1 MNTSF
6 HPASGPPAPPD
17 PGPGAESRA
26 QRRLPPF
33 FDGQVRLLAAAMGA
47 FYIYS
52 AVFGVAAPQW
62 HRGLYLGLT
71 FGMAF
76 LLFPLRGASPAGRPS
91 AFDMAFAALSLGAVG
106 YWIWQYEGLAYRAGD
121 YTGLDYYVSI
131 AGVLLSLEACRRVTG
146 MAMSVVAVGALLFA
160 YFGPYFPEMLAHRG
174 VPVRRLAEYLFLTD
188 DGVFGVMTNVMA
200 TYVLIFMYLGSFMA
214 RSGAGKFFIDF
225 PLALMGRAVGGPAK
239 VAVFSS
245 AIFGSISG
253 ASVANIVATGTFTIP
268 LMKRTGFKPH
278 VAAAIEN
285 TASTGGQLL
294 PPVMGV
300 GAFIMAEL
308 TGISYGHIALVAA
321 IPALLYYLSIGIM
334 VHCEAKRLGL
344 RGLPE
349 GEVRPAG
356 AVLREGWFHAIPLSL
371 LMLFL
376 YAGYSP
382 PYCAGVAVGATVLVS
397 WLNRDPGLRMGPRGV
412 WDALIDGSASSLI
425 VGATAGAIGI
435 IVGVV
440 SLTGLGLKLSNI
452 IVSLAG
458 SSLLAAVFL
467 VALASLVLG
476 MGLPITASYLVLAVL
491 AVPAL
496 AEFGVPVLAAH
507 MIVFWL
513 SQDSNFTPP
522 VCLGAYVAASIA
534 GADPWKTG
542 WASLKFGK
550 MLYVMAL
557 LFAYTSILFTGTLEQ
572 SLWAVFSAL
581 VGTVAFSF
589 WTMRFCYGPTSHPE
603 WLALGAST
611 VLCFIPGVFTD
622 MAGIALFA
630 LVYYAQY
637 RRYKRPLPAPA
648 PAGGA

>member
-1 MNTSF
+1 LST
-6 HPASGPPAPPD
+6 PTPPAPGSPA
-17 PGPGAESRA
+17 PPEPAAGAGG
-26 QRRLPPF
+26 QPPRRLPPLF
-33 FDGQVRLLAAAMGA
+33 QRAVHLLAAVMGA

-52 AVFGVAAPQW
+52 AVFGVATPEW

-71 FGMAF
+71 FAMAF
-76 LLFPLRGASPAGRPS
+76 LLYLFRKGSPAERPS
-91 AFDMAFAALSLGAVG
+91 AWDVAFAALSLGAVG
-106 YWIWQYEGLAYRAGD
+106 YWIWEYGGLAYRAGV
-121 YTGLDYYVSI
+121 YTDLDYYVSI
-131 AGVLLSLEACRRVTG
+131 VGVLLSLEACRRVTG
-146 MAMSVVAVGALLFA
+146 AAMSLVAVGALLFA
-160 YFGPYFPEMLAHRG
+160 YFGPYFPELLAHRG

-200 TYVLIFMYLGSFMA
+200 TYVLIFMYLGSFMS

-225 PLALMGRAVGGPAK
+225 PLSLIGRTVGGPAK
-239 VAVFSS
+239 VAVVSS

-285 TASTGGQLL
+285 TASTGGQIL

-334 VHCEAKRLGL
+334 VHCEAKRFGL

-349 GEVRPAG
+349 GEVQPVG
-356 AVLREGWFHAIPLSL
+356 AVLRAGWFHVIPLAL
-371 LMLFL
+371 LMVFL

-382 PYCAGVAVGATVLVS
+382 PYAAGVAVGATVLVS
-397 WLNRDPGLRMGPRGV
+397 WLNRDGSLRMGPKGV
-412 WDALIDGSASSLI
+412 WEALIDGSASSLI

-458 SSLLAAVFL
+458 SSLLFAVVL
-467 VALASLVLG
+467 VAFASLVLG

-496 AEFGVPVLAAH
+496 ASYGVPVLAAH

-542 WASLKFGK
+542 WTSLKFGK

-557 LFAYTSILFTGTLEQ
+557 LFAYTSILFTGTLEE

-589 WTMRFCYGPTSHPE
+589 WTMRFCYGPTALPE

-611 VLCFIPGVFTD
+611 VLCFIPGILTD
-622 MAGIALFA
+622 MAGIGLFV
-630 LVYYAQY
+630 LVYFTQY
-637 RRYKRPLPAPA
+637 RRFKRLPAPA

>member
-1 MNTSF
+1 MST
-6 HPASGPPAPPD
+6 PTPPAPGSPA
-17 PGPGAESRA
+17 PPEPAAGAGG
-26 QRRLPPF
+26 QPPRRLPPLF
-33 FDGQVRLLAAAMGA
+33 QRAVHLLAAVMGA

-52 AVFGVAAPQW
+52 AVFGVATPEW

-71 FGMAF
+71 FAMAF
-76 LLFPLRGASPAGRPS
+76 LLYLFRKGSPAERPS
-91 AFDMAFAALSLGAVG
+91 AWDVAFAALSLGAVG
-106 YWIWQYEGLAYRAGD
+106 YWIWEYGGLAYRAGV
-121 YTGLDYYVSI
+121 YTDLDYYVSI
-131 AGVLLSLEACRRVTG
+131 VGVLLSLEACRRVTG
-146 MAMSVVAVGALLFA
+146 AAMSLVAVGALLFA
-160 YFGPYFPEMLAHRG
+160 YFGPYFPELLAHRG

-200 TYVLIFMYLGSFMA
+200 TYVLIFMYLGSFMS

-225 PLALMGRAVGGPAK
+225 PLSLIGRTVGGPAK
-239 VAVFSS
+239 VAVVSS

-285 TASTGGQLL
+285 TASTGGQIL

-349 GEVRPAG
+349 GEVQPVG
-356 AVLREGWFHAIPLSL
+356 AVLRAGWFHVIPLAL
-371 LMLFL
+371 LMVFL

-382 PYCAGVAVGATVLVS
+382 PYAAGVAVGATVLVS
-397 WLNRDPGLRMGPRGV
+397 WLNRDGSLRMGPKGV
-412 WDALIDGSASSLI
+412 WEALIDGSASSLI

-458 SSLLAAVFL
+458 SSLLFAVFL
-467 VALASLVLG
+467 VAFASLVLG

-496 AEFGVPVLAAH
+496 ASYGVPVLAAH

-542 WASLKFGK
+542 WTSLKFGK

-557 LFAYTSILFTGTLEQ
+557 LFAYTSILFTGTLEE

-589 WTMRFCYGPTSHPE
+589 WTMRFCYGPTALPE

-611 VLCFIPGVFTD
+611 VLCFIPGILTD
-622 MAGIALFA
+622 MAGIGLFV
-630 LVYYAQY
+630 LVYFTQY
-637 RRYKRPLPAPA
+637 RRFKRLPAPA